1 MILKRLNT
9 GMLGSNCYLIGS
21 EGEGAIID
29 PGASSKDILEMVSQ
43 SGLKVK
49 YIILTHAHLDHIL
62 SLDKIREELGV
73 EVAAHEE
80 DANSLSD
87 SWTNGASLF
96 GSHSTF
102 KDADI
107 LLKDGQI
114 LKLGNLNLEI
124 IHTPGHTPGGICI
137 KVGDIIFTGDTLFR
151 MSIGRSDL
159 GRGDHEALMNSI
171 KNKLMTL
178 DDDVVIYPGHGTT
191 STIGYE
197 RANNPFIIL

>member
-1 MILKRLNT
+1 MILKRLTT

-29 PGASSKDILEMVSQ
+29 PGASSEDILEMVSK

-49 YIILTHAHLDHIL
+49 YIILTHAHLDHIV
-62 SLDKIREELGV
+62 SLDKIREELDAQ
-73 EVAAHEE
+73 VAAHEE
-80 DANSLSD
+80 DANALTD
-87 SWTNGASLF
+87 SWANGAFLF

-102 KDADI
+102 KEADI

-114 LKLGNLNLEI
+114 LKLGSLDIEI

-137 KVGDIIFTGDTLFR
+137 KVGDIVFTGDTLFR
-151 MSIGRSDL
+151 TSIGRSDL
-159 GRGDHEALMNSI
+159 GRGDHESLMNSI
-171 KNKLMTL
+171 KNRLMTL
-178 DDDVVIYPGHGTT
+178 EDDVVIYPGHGTT

-197 RANNPFIIL
+197 RKNNPFI